1 MTFTDIFPKES
12 SQPATRQKRKRP
24 EWIRAKAPF
33 GDEAEKVAGILK
45 DLDLVT
51 VCVEADCP
59 NKGECWKDKH
69 ATFMIL
75 GNVCTRGCNF
85 CDVSSGTPRDP
96 DGTEPERVAR
106 AVSELG
112 IRYAVITSVT
122 RDDLDDRGSGQFE
135 RTVKAIK
142 KISPGT
148 LVEILIP
155 DFSGI
160 SELIKRAAFSGACV
174 IGHNIEVPASI
185 YPAVR
190 PGADYAR
197 SLGVLR
203 ALSDLREK
211 GAGIFVKSS
220 LITGL
225 GEKYGDI
232 ISTLRE
238 IRSAGT
244 DIVYIGQY
252 LSPSREHLPVEK
264 FYEPGEFSAL
274 AEEARSMGFG
284 SVLSGPMVRS
294 SYKACLAYRELS
306 GARNVN

>member
-1 MTFTDIFPKES
+1 M
-12 SQPATRQKRKRP
+12 
-24 EWIRAKAPF
+24 
-33 GDEAEKVAGILK
+33 
-45 DLDLVT
+45 T
-51 VCVEADCP
+51 VCIEADCP

-85 CDVSSGTPRDP
+85 CDVSSGKPLPP
-96 DGTEPERVAR
+96 DVTEPERVAG
-106 AVSELG
+106 AVMELG

-142 KISPGT
+142 SLSPET
-148 LVEILIP
+148 LVEILIS

-160 SELIKRAAFSGACV
+160 RELIERTAFSGACV

-190 PGADYAR
+190 PGAHYAR

-203 ALSDLREK
+203 TLSDLRER

-220 LITGL
+220 IIIGL

-232 ISTLRE
+232 VRTLRD
-238 IRSAGT
+238 IRCSGA

-264 FYEPGEFSAL
+264 FYEPGEFRDL
-274 AEEARSMGFG
+274 AGEARGMGFG

-294 SYKACLAYRELS
+294 SYKARLAYRELVS
-306 GARNVN
+306 SRK